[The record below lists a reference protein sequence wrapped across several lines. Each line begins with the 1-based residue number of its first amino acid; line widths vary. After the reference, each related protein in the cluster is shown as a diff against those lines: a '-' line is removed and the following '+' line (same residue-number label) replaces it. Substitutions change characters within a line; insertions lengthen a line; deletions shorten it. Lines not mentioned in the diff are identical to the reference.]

1 MEKYLASCW
10 VKDEEITVRI
20 KQVVACP
27 GDHGDYPLYELE
39 NGERQRFYPWAKF
52 ETLHDTREAA
62 ELWIAD
68 RLEGFAQAIHLKA
81 EELRQAAAERAA
93 AAQITAVA

>member
-1 MEKYLASCW
+1 MEQFLASCW
-10 VKDEEITVRI
+10 VKDDEVTIQI
-20 KQVVACP
+20 KRVVACP
-27 GDHGDYPLYELE
+27 GDHGEHALYELE
-39 NGERQRFYPWAKF
+39 NGERQRLYSWAKF

-62 ELWIAD
+62 ELWIAN
-68 RLEGFAQAIHLKA
+68 RLEGFAQAIHAKA

>member
-27 GDHGDYPLYELE
+27 GDHGEYPLYELDG
-39 NGERQRFYPWAKF
+39 GERQRHYPWCKF
-52 ETLHDTREAA
+52 ESIHDTREAA
-62 ELWIAD
+62 ELWIAN
-68 RLEGFAQAIHLKA
+68 RLEGFAQAIHAKA
-81 EELRQAAAERAA
+81 EELRHAAAERTAK
-93 AAQITAVA
+93 AQIEAVA